1 MRFIVGYAADDQGQ
15 EALELGAWLAAQYD
29 AVLTIAY
36 VVPDDFPVATRVDAR
51 DSLPAEVRSQVEE
64 WLERAGQWVAEHSD
78 VRAETRL
85 VPAASTARGLVGLAH
100 QLDARLIVLGSS
112 RGGKGQHFSIGTI
125 SGKLLYSSPV
135 PLALA
140 PRDYVYDRNRPKGQV
155 WCGYVGSEHSED
167 ALLVAAHVAR
177 QARVPLRLLT
187 FEVDTPP
194 ARRSSADV
202 EQIVIRKDEVDE
214 VSAATQEAIA
224 ELTDA
229 GLDVAAVVARGKNV
243 KKAFK
248 ALERKD
254 NAADV
259 LVIGSHDSGP
269 LARFVLGSTASRI
282 LRRSPWPV
290 IAVPSGAVDLIR
302 TTGEGGAHS

>member
-51 DSLPAEVRSQVEE
+51 DSLPAEVRRQVEE
-64 WLERAGQWVAEHSD
+64 WLARAGRWVGEHSD

-112 RGGKGQHFSIGTI
+112 GGGKGQHFSIGTT
-125 SGKLLYSSPV
+125 SGQLLHSSPV

-140 PRDYVYDRNRPKGQV
+140 PRGYVYDRDTPKGQV
-155 WCGYVGSEHSED
+155 WCGYVGSEQSDD
-167 ALLVAAHVAR
+167 ALLVAARIAHRV
-177 QARVPLRLLT
+177 RVPLRLLT
-187 FEVDTPP
+187 FEVETPP
-194 ARRSSADV
+194 VRPTSADV
-202 EQIVIRKDEVDE
+202 EQIVTRGDEAEE
-214 VSAATQEAIA
+214 VSAATREAIA
-224 ELTDA
+224 ELAGT

-248 ALERKD
+248 ALERQD
-254 NAADV
+254 DAADV
-259 LVIGSHDSGP
+259 LVIGSRRSGP
-269 LARFVLGSTASRI
+269 LARFMLGSTASRI

-290 IAVPSGAVDLIR
+290 IAVPTGAADLIDD
-302 TTGEGGAHS
+302 TGGVRS